1 MKHAKIV
8 ATAIIFM
15 LVVVASAFGV
25 TFFHPMFL
33 TSSTPHAE
41 LGEPFDPKSNLSFV
55 FLAGPD
61 KVTVDGTVDTAVAGD
76 YQITYRLNHQTETVN
91 VTVSDTQA
99 PELTPKTDFKVDMV
113 QAIAPADLVQEVKEA
128 SEYTL
133 SFKGEPDLSAEGM
146 HEVTIIA
153 ADALGNESSTTASF
167 TRVADTQAPEIALL
181 PEVTVKQ
188 GESTDFVAGLTAT
201 DDFDPAPVIEADT
214 SSFDGSVPGTTT
226 VKIVARDRSGN
237 EAVFERTVIVEENP
251 EYGKKV
257 VYLTFDDGPSANTK
271 RVIDIL
277 ARYNAKATFF
287 VTGNNQSYNY
297 LIKEAHDAGHAIG
310 LHTYTHNYAQVY
322 ASDDAFF
329 ADLQQI
335 SDMVEGII
343 GEKSM
348 LTRFPGGSSNTVSA
362 NYNTGIMSRLVDA
375 LPARGY
381 QYFDWNVSSSDASGN
396 NVATEKI
403 IASSTASSAEKI
415 VLLFHDTAA
424 KDTTVEALPTIIEH
438 YKAQGYVFLAL
449 THDSYAAHHGVNN

>member
-1 MKHAKIV
+1 MKHIKLIA
-8 ATAIIFM
+8 AAIIVM
-15 LVVVASAFGV
+15 LVLVAGTFGV

-41 LGEPFDPKSNLSFV
+41 LGKPFDPKSNLSFV

-76 YQITYRLNHQTETVN
+76 YQITYRLNNQTENVT
-91 VTVSDTQA
+91 VTVSDTTA
-99 PELTPKTDFKVDMV
+99 PAVTPKSDLKVDML
-113 QAIAPADLVQEVKEA
+113 QALTPADLVESVDEA

-133 SFKGEPDLSAEGM
+133 TFQGEPDLSAEGK
-146 HEVTIIA
+146 HEVVLVA
-153 ADALGNESSTTASF
+153 VDAIGNQSETDAVV
-167 TRVADTQAPEIALL
+167 TRVADTQAPQISEVPEI
-181 PEVTVKQ
+181 TIKQ
-188 GESTDFVAGLTAT
+188 GESTDFASGLTAT
-201 DDFDPAPVIEADT
+201 DDYDPAPVIEADT
-214 SSFDGSVPGTTT
+214 TGLDNTIAGSTT

-237 EAVFERTVIVEENP
+237 EAVFERTVVIEENP

-257 VYLTFDDGPSANTK
+257 VYLTFDDGPSENTK

-287 VTGNNQSYNY
+287 VTGNNQGYNY

-310 LHTYTHNYAQVY
+310 LHTYSHNYAQIY

-335 SDMVEGII
+335 SDMVEGVI
-343 GEKSM
+343 GEKVM
-348 LTRFPGGSSNTVSA
+348 ITRFPGGSSNTVSA
-362 NYNTGIMSRLVDA
+362 SYNSGIMSRLTES
-375 LPARGY
+375 LRSRGY

-396 NVATEKI
+396 NVATSKI
-403 IASSTASSAEKI
+403 IESSTGSSAEKI

-424 KDTTVEALPTIIEH
+424 KNTTVEALPTIIEH
-438 YKAQGYVFLAL
+438 YQAQGYIFLGL
-449 THDSYAAHHGVNN
+449 SVDSFAAHHGVNN

>member
-1 MKHAKIV
+1 M
-8 ATAIIFM
+8 
-15 LVVVASAFGV
+15 
-25 TFFHPMFL
+25 
-33 TSSTPHAE
+33 
-41 LGEPFDPKSNLSFV
+41 
-55 FLAGPD
+55 
-61 KVTVDGTVDTAVAGD
+61 
-76 YQITYRLNHQTETVN
+76 
-91 VTVSDTQA
+91 
-99 PELTPKTDFKVDMV
+99 
-113 QAIAPADLVQEVKEA
+113 
-128 SEYTL
+128 
-133 SFKGEPDLSAEGM
+133 
-146 HEVTIIA
+146 
-153 ADALGNESSTTASF
+153 
-167 TRVADTQAPEIALL
+167 
-181 PEVTVKQ
+181 
-188 GESTDFVAGLTAT
+188 
-201 DDFDPAPVIEADT
+201 
-214 SSFDGSVPGTTT
+214 
-226 VKIVARDRSGN
+226 
-237 EAVFERTVIVEENP
+237 
-251 EYGKKV
+251 
-257 VYLTFDDGPSANTK
+257 
-271 RVIDIL
+271 IDIL

-348 LTRFPGGSSNTVSA
+348 LTRFPGGSSNTVSS
-362 NYNTGIMSRLVDA
+362 NYNAGIMSRLVEA